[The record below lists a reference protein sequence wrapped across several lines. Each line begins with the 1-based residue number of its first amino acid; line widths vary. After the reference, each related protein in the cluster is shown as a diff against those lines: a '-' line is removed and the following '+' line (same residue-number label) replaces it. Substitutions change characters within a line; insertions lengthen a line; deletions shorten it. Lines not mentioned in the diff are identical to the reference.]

1 MNDEDLLRRIEE
13 IDDELIEEGV
23 EPCQRQ
29 LAVEG
34 RLAKELRISYQINSG
49 SNQPHHVHML
59 REFYDTYY
67 REEDFYMPPA
77 YVGSFLYRDIFF
89 PVRIPRIFGSP
100 PIAPATFLGNT
111 KPSQR
116 AKIFGEKDLAVPFFD
131 QTMDLFDF
139 VYGLDDA
146 WKMERLPDK
155 TVEMWHLA
163 KQQLE
168 AAAAVTLVSLSKD
181 AVVQNC
187 CVAVE
192 LLLKGALIA
201 SGTDPGLMNNSRLG
215 YGHNLLSLAE
225 KACESIPGI
234 QKSLL
239 LDTIGGF
246 PDYVH
251 TRYNYTRLSRVKLGR
266 LLMNSQFIAGEIL
279 RQFSERNL
287 RNDFVAGGYQ
297 HERLYPMFILS
308 A

>member
-34 RLAKELRISYQINSG
+34 RLAKELRISYVINSG
-49 SNQPHHVHML
+49 PNQPLHVHML
-59 REFYDTYY
+59 RKFYDTYY

-100 PIAPATFLGNT
+100 PITPATFLDNAT
-111 KPSQR
+111 PSQR
-116 AKIFGEKDLAVPFFD
+116 AKIFGERDLAVPFFD
-131 QTMDLFDF
+131 QVMDLFDF

-146 WKMERLPDK
+146 WKMGKLPDK

-201 SGTDPGLMNNSRLG
+201 TGTDQKLMNNGRLG
-215 YGHNLLSLAE
+215 YGHNLLSLSE

-239 LDTIGGF
+239 LDTIGRF

-251 TRYNYTRLSRVKLGR
+251 TRYNYTRLNRVKLGR
-266 LLMNSQFIAGEIL
+266 LLMDSQFIAGEIL

-287 RNDFVAGGYQ
+287 RNDFVVGGYR
-297 HERLYPMFILS
+297 HERLYPIIILPV
-308 A
+308 

>member
-13 IDDELIEEGV
+13 IDDELIVEGV
-23 EPCQRQ
+23 EPWRRQ
-29 LAVEG
+29 LGVEV

-49 SNQPHHVHML
+49 PNQPHHVHML
-59 REFYDTYY
+59 REFYGTYY

-77 YVGSFLYRDIFF
+77 YVGSFLFRDIFF
-89 PVRIPRIFGSP
+89 PIRIPHIFGSHP
-100 PIAPATFLGNT
+100 FTPAAFLGNA

-116 AKIFGEKDLAVPFFD
+116 AKIFGEKELAVPFFD
-131 QTMDLFDF
+131 QVFDLFDF

-146 WKMERLPDK
+146 WKMGKLPDK
-155 TVEMWHLA
+155 PVEMWHLA

-168 AAAAVTLVSLSKD
+168 AATAVTLVSLSKD

-201 SGTDPGLMNNSRLG
+201 TGTDQRMMNNGRLG
-215 YGHNLLSLAE
+215 YGHNLPSLAE
-225 KACESIPGI
+225 KACESNPGI
-234 QKSLL
+234 QESLL
-239 LDTIGGF
+239 LDTIGRF

-251 TRYNYTRLSRVKLGR
+251 TRYNFTRMSRVQLGR
-266 LLMNSQFIAGEIL
+266 LLMDSQFITGEIL

-287 RNDFVAGGYQ
+287 RNDFAAGGYRHQ
-297 HERLYPMFILS
+297 RLYPIFILPG
-308 A
+308 